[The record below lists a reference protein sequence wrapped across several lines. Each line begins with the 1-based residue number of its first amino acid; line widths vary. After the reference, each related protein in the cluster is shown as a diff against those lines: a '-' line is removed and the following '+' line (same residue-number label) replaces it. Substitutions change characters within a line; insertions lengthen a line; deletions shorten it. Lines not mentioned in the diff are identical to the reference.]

1 MPRDR
6 DENKALMEQINGAIN
21 KAVKLELTITTYL
34 LRMALLDLCEVEED
48 AAEAARKVR
57 PRAR

>member
-1 MPRDR
+1 
-6 DENKALMEQINGAIN
+6 MEQINGAIN

-34 LRMALLDLCEVEED
+34 LRMALLDLCDVEED